1 MNGAYFNGL
10 DANGQQSALSNI
22 PGSVTTDYILFSLNV
37 ASGTSADINYGWNFG
52 CVLARDGKVTPEVG
66 NILAPIVQAGVSKGT
81 CQRVWITIGAAVW
94 ENPPPEHPEY
104 RQMTETFT
112 NIQTILNTGGTLQA
126 TLLAN
131 FGALAQAFKNIP
143 GVKSVGFDMDY
154 EESYTALASVV
165 ANVSLA
171 VYNKLQCPITF
182 CPFQQ
187 LENGQQSPWITALQQ
202 VYAMLKTQPVV
213 GFNLQTYAGG
223 SNNNPTQWTAAIK
236 NAKNTGVGDPAA
248 FIWPIVSC
256 DPDATP
262 VTYPEQVAGKL
273 QDWSPK
279 GASLWATQSL
289 PPPLPPPTQLSVYSA
304 AIARGIA

>member
-1 MNGAYFNGL
+1 MPMNGAYFNGL
-10 DANGQQSALSNI
+10 DANGQNTALMNI
-22 PGSVTTDYILFSLNV
+22 PGSVTSDYILFSLNV
-37 ASGTSADINYGWNFG
+37 ASGSSADINYGWNLG
-52 CVLARDGKVTPEVG
+52 CVLASNGQATPEVG
-66 NILAPIVQAGVSKGT
+66 NILTPIVRAGVGKGA
-81 CQRVWITIGAAVW
+81 CQRAWLTIGAAVDYK
-94 ENPPPEHPEY
+94 NP
-104 RQMTETFT
+104 QATSTFT
-112 NIQTILNTGGTLQA
+112 NIQTILNTGGQLQA

-131 FGALAQAFKNIP
+131 FAALAQAIGAIA

-182 CPFQQ
+182 CPFQE

-202 VYAMLKTQPVV
+202 VYATLKRQPVV

-236 NAKNTGVGDPAA
+236 NAKNTGVADPAA
-248 FIWPIVSC
+248 FVWPIISC

-262 VTYPEQVAGKL
+262 VTYPDQAAGKL
-273 QDWSPK
+273 QGWSSK

-304 AIARGIA
+304 AIAKGIA